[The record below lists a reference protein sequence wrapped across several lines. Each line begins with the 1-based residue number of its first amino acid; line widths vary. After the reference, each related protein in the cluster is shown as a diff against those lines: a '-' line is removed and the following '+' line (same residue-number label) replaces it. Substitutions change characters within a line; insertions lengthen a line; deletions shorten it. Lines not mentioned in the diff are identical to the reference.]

1 MPDALKEYKAKRNF
15 SITSEP
21 AEGGEASK
29 GALTFVIQKH
39 WATRLH
45 YDFRLELDGTMKSW
59 AVPKG
64 PSYDSHDKRMA
75 VHVEDHP
82 ISYSDFEGTIPPK
95 QYGAGEVIVWDK
107 GTWEP
112 IGDPRKGYAKGEIK
126 FEIHGHKMHGR
137 WVLVRLR
144 GHEDDKQEPWL
155 LVKENDE
162 YMRPA
167 SEFSV
172 VDEMPDSVKDLPMP
186 GAPQDRAAA
195 REKVAALKAEAKKP
209 AAKSAAKA
217 ATAKTTAAK
226 AAVAKPAAKT
236 AKRGAM
242 PEGAVKAELPETMN
256 AELATLVDGPPERP
270 EEWIYE
276 IKFDGYRILARVD
289 QKGKDIRL
297 ITRNGNDWTDKLRPL
312 HDEIKRMKLPDGWYD
327 GEIVV
332 HDENG
337 KPNFNLLQLAFDGSN
352 RAQIVYFIFDAPYMK
367 GWDLRDVR
375 LDQRRPLLQEAL
387 EARPSDTVRFSA
399 EFGTDPSQLV
409 VAACQIGLEGV
420 IGKRRDSRYVNRR
433 SPEWIKLKCGMRQ
446 EFVIGGWTDPH
457 GARTGI
463 GSLLLGYY
471 DEKGVLRYAG
481 NCGSGFNGASLRHMR
496 ETLEAIASDENPF
509 PPRAVPGRGNH
520 WVKPELVA
528 EVSFSEWTATNSI
541 RHPVFQGLRKD
552 KLATAVVREQAKH
565 VQEKTD
571 MQAEEQADAR
581 PATKAGRAGQAAKA
595 AKAAKESKATK
606 TSKAAKAAEAGPDL
620 SGVPAKFKVT
630 HGERVMDKESGV
642 TKLELVEYYALVG
655 ELMMEHLKGRPVSLV
670 RAPEGVGGE
679 LFFQKHVVDPRK
691 MPGVGQLDQKL
702 DPDHPRMTR
711 IDSVEGILSCAQW
724 NVVEIHSQNAVEKRY
739 ETPDRFVFDLDPGEG
754 ISFAMVQ
761 EAAQVVR
768 AFLEELGLTPFLK
781 TSGGKGLHVVV
792 PLKPKLDW
800 DTVKDFSHA
809 IVTHLAKTLPDRF
822 SDKSGAKNR
831 VGRIFIDYLR
841 NGRGA
846 TTVAAWSARTRPGLG
861 ISVPVRWEELMD
873 LRSGAHWTVRT
884 VGERLAIGNTP
895 WEDYEDSAATL
906 TKAMK
911 VLGFKP
917 AK

>member
-45 YDFRLELDGTMKSW
+45 YDFRLEIDGTMKSW

-64 PSYDSHDKRMA
+64 PSFDSHDKRMA
-75 VHVEDHP
+75 IHVEDHP
-82 ISYSDFEGTIPPK
+82 ISYSDFEGTIPPQ
-95 QYGAGEVIVWDK
+95 QYGAGKVIVWDK

-112 IGDPRKGYAKGEIK
+112 VGDPRKGYAKGEIK

-155 LVKENDE
+155 LIKENDE

-167 SEFSV
+167 AEFSV

-186 GAPQDRAAA
+186 GAPEDREAA
-195 REKVAALKAEAKKP
+195 RAKVAALKADGPALRKKGADLKAQP
-209 AAKSAAKA
+209 AAKA
-217 ATAKTTAAK
+217 AAKTA
-226 AAVAKPAAKT
+226 AKPAAKT

-242 PEGAVKAELPETMN
+242 PEGAVKAELPETLS
-256 AELATLVDGPPERP
+256 AELATLVDAPPERP
-270 EEWIYE
+270 EEWIFE
-276 IKFDGYRILARVD
+276 IKFDGYRMLTRVAD
-289 QKGKDIRL
+289 KGKDIRL
-297 ITRNGNDWTDKLRPL
+297 ITRNGNDWTEKLRPL
-312 HDEIKRMKLPDGWYD
+312 QKEIKRMKLPDGWYD

-367 GWDLRDVR
+367 GYDLREVR
-375 LDQRRPLLQEAL
+375 LDQRRPLLQEVLA
-387 EARPSDTVRFSA
+387 AKPSDTVRFSS
-399 EFGTDPSQLV
+399 EFGTDPAKLV

-420 IGKRRDSRYVNRR
+420 IGKRRDPRYVTRR

-446 EFVIGGWTDPH
+446 EFVIGGYTDPQ

-471 DEKGVLRYAG
+471 DEQGVLRYAG

-496 ETLEAIASDENPF
+496 EVLEAIGTDENPF

-528 EVSFSEWTATNSI
+528 EVSFSEWTATGSI

-552 KLATAVVREQAKH
+552 KPATSVVREKARH
-565 VQEKTD
+565 VQETTAMNDK
-571 MQAEEQADAR
+571 EQAMEAT
-581 PATKAGRAGQAAKA
+581 PAPRKRAAAKTA
-595 AKAAKESKATK
+595 ASATSAKPSKPSK
-606 TSKAAKAAEAGPDL
+606 SSKAAKPAGGGLP
-620 SGVPAKFKVT
+620 PTFKVT
-630 HGERVMDKESGV
+630 HPERVMDKESGV

-679 LFFQKHVVDPRK
+679 LFFQKHVVDPKK
-691 MPGVGQLDQKL
+691 MPGVGQLDQAL
-702 DPDHPRMTR
+702 DPEHPRMTR

-739 ETPDRFVFDLDPGEG
+739 DTPDRFVFDLDPGEG
-754 ISFAMVQ
+754 ISFADVQ
-761 EAAQVVR
+761 EAAQIVR
-768 AFLEELGLTPFLK
+768 AFLQELGLNPFLK

-809 IVTHLAKTLPDRF
+809 IVTHLAKTIPDRF
-822 SDKSGAKNR
+822 SDKSGARNR

-846 TTVAAWSARTRPGLG
+846 TTVSAWSARTRPGLG

-873 LRSGAHWTVRT
+873 LRSGAHWTVKT
-884 VGERLAIGNTP
+884 MGERLAIGNSP
-895 WEDYEDSAATL
+895 WEDYEESATTL

-911 VLGFKP
+911 ALGFKP
-917 AK
+917 K

>member
-21 AEGGEASK
+21 ADGGEASK
-29 GALTFVIQKH
+29 EALTFVIQKH

-64 PSYDSHDKRMA
+64 PSFDSHDKRMA

-82 ISYSDFEGTIPPK
+82 ISYSDFEGTIPPH
-95 QYGAGEVIVWDK
+95 QYGAGEVIIWDK

-137 WVLVRLR
+137 WVLVRMKSR
-144 GHEDDKQEPWL
+144 GERQESWL
-155 LVKENDE
+155 LIKENDE

-186 GAPQDRAAA
+186 GASYDREAA
-195 REKVAALKAEAKKP
+195 RAKVAGLKADAPASRKKAAEPKAKP
-209 AAKSAAKA
+209 AAKST
-217 ATAKTTAAK
+217 AT
-226 AAVAKPAAKT
+226 KT
-236 AKRGAM
+236 ATRRGAM
-242 PEGAVKAELPETMN
+242 PAGAVKAELPETMG

-276 IKFDGYRILARVD
+276 IKFDGYRMLTRVD

-312 HDEIKRMKLPDGWYD
+312 QEEIKRMKLPDGWYD

-352 RAQIVYFIFDAPYMK
+352 RAQIVYFVFDAPYMK
-367 GWDLRDVR
+367 GYDLREVR
-375 LDQRRPLLQEAL
+375 LDERRPLLQAVL
-387 EARPSDTVRFSA
+387 AAKPSDTVRFSA

-446 EFVIGGWTDPH
+446 EFVIGGYTDPQ

-471 DEKGVLRYAG
+471 DDKGVLRYAG

-496 ETLEAIASDENPF
+496 ETLAAIQTDENPF
-509 PPRAVPGRGNH
+509 PPRAVPGRGKH
-520 WVKPELVA
+520 WVKPDLVA

-552 KLATAVVREQAKH
+552 KPAKSVVREQARH
-565 VQEKTD
+565 VQEEPAPEAQPAARKRAADKT
-571 MQAEEQADAR
+571 A
-581 PATKAGRAGQAAKA
+581 PAAAKA
-595 AKAAKESKATK
+595 AKPAKP
-606 TSKAAKAAEAGPDL
+606 AKAGQAA
-620 SGVPAKFKVT
+620 SGLPATFKVT

-655 ELMMEHLKGRPVSLV
+655 ELMMPHLKGRPVSLV

-679 LFFQKHVVDPRK
+679 LFFQKHVADPRK
-691 MPGVGQLDQKL
+691 MPGVGQLAQAL

-739 ETPDRFVFDLDPGEG
+739 DTPDRFVFDLDPGEG
-754 ISFAMVQ
+754 IAFAQVQ
-761 EAAQVVR
+761 EAARLMR
-768 AFLEELGLTPFLK
+768 AFLQELGLNAFLK

-792 PLKPKLDW
+792 PIKPRLEW

-822 SDKSGAKNR
+822 SDKSGARNR

-873 LRSGAHWTVRT
+873 LSSGAHWTVRT

-895 WEDYEDSAATL
+895 WDDYEDSATTL

-911 VLGFKP
+911 ALGITGKT
-917 AK
+917 